1 MAVAKYR
8 VQFAP
13 NPMTLISASVKGVV
27 INFRRE
33 FPGPLLTLKLLSLS
47 VISESKQC
55 LVARR
60 RSTSY
65 QKQKSVLEVE
75 FMDFLALMS
84 QRTAVP
90 DDVVDFL
97 LWKDSSGKTVVHC
110 DTCLFLGE
118 RSNSSCSCPKRLAYG
133 SVDSTI
139 GKVRAI
145 FNKYGRT
152 AIDDPF
158 LRLAN
163 PTASPEVKSYLSAI
177 REEQLVARVV
187 RKQAEPFIFRDLVI
201 LSSEILRRMT
211 THLRSPSQSSSY
223 FCTGS
228 SVF

>member
-1 MAVAKYR
+1 
-8 VQFAP
+8 
-13 NPMTLISASVKGVV
+13 
-27 INFRRE
+27 
-33 FPGPLLTLKLLSLS
+33 
-47 VISESKQC
+47 
-55 LVARR
+55 
-60 RSTSY
+60 
-65 QKQKSVLEVE
+65 
-75 FMDFLALMS
+75 MDFLGLMS

-97 LWKDSSGKTVVHC
+97 LWKDSSGKTVVHS

-118 RSNSSCSCPKRLAYG
+118 RSNSSCSYPKRLAYG

-177 REEQLVARVV
+177 REEQLVAWVV

-201 LSSEILRRMT
+201 LSSEILRRMN

-223 FCTGS
+223 FSTGS